1 MIYQKKK
8 KETIPLIIS
17 SYYINFRQRCQP
29 HIPRIRT
36 SFKEAAK
43 GRRKRSLLPYKNFQ
57 LFPTDPRN
65 FAVEKLGEKLGDSRA
80 TVFSSGKEAN
90 EDILQLPPPP
100 FRFLDP
106 PPRLPFRFS
115 LPSRFRS
122 LKNYPPPP
130 PRSDGSPQ
138 VSSV

>member
-1 MIYQKKK
+1 MIYQKKKK

-57 LFPTDPRN
+57 LLPTDPRN

-100 FRFLDP
+100 FRFLSTAP
-106 PPRLPFRFS
+106 LFPLLASLSFPF
-115 LPSRFRS
+115 P
-122 LKNYPPPP
+122 
-130 PRSDGSPQ
+130 
-138 VSSV
+138 